1 LRKQVR
7 TFFVCIVLSC
17 ASAGVAIG
25 QTKPAP
31 TPSPKPQAPRQAA
44 FDLADYGVTFQPDAR
59 LIVVMAA
66 LDAAGFDPVPAGREA
81 SVFRARVRK
90 DQADLDPALRQK
102 LRGFFERNKLPAPA
116 TAADQAARYVS
127 LAFVLGPPPELAA
140 PERSEDL
147 PAGVLEVL
155 DFTPML
161 REFYRRSVM
170 DERLVTYM
178 RAYQTE
184 GDRLRPSTSDLV
196 RSVVSYLHT
205 RPMTVSGERVLIKPN
220 STKKNAPRAYTIR
233 EHDRHFYIV
242 PDLLAAPGTIN
253 LRVIADDYY
262 AIVPEGTDPTS
273 SELRRAYLQY
283 VIDPLMLRFNKE
295 IAERRE
301 PLRQLLK
308 QREKSEESVTPDVF
322 IAVSRSLVAAAD
334 ARYNELLRLQ
344 RLNLAT
350 RERFN
355 QAKTDTERSAISAE
369 IQTTNASIKDET
381 VAQLADEYEHGAV
394 LDFFFAE
401 QLQGIEVSGFDIA
414 NFFPDMIASFDP
426 VREAKRPEEYGAA
439 RARVVAARQERL
451 AKRSQVD
458 TSTYTPAEA
467 ARASALIKKLS
478 DIEQI
483 LIQKDY
489 NAAEARLLDLSK
501 EYPGDPRV
509 FFAMAQTKSVAA
521 ADATDEN
528 VQAERLKAALTNY
541 RLAVESASPETDRAL
556 VSRAHE
562 AMGRIH
568 AFFDQK
574 QEAANEFEAAIKIGD
589 VAGGAYKA
597 AVEGKKKLE
606 QP

>member
-1 LRKQVR
+1 
-7 TFFVCIVLSC
+7 
-17 ASAGVAIG
+17 
-25 QTKPAP
+25 
-31 TPSPKPQAPRQAA
+31 
-44 FDLADYGVTFQPDAR
+44 
-59 LIVVMAA
+59 
-66 LDAAGFDPVPAGREA
+66 
-81 SVFRARVRK
+81 
-90 DQADLDPALRQK
+90 
-102 LRGFFERNKLPAPA
+102 
-116 TAADQAARYVS
+116 
-127 LAFVLGPPPELAA
+127 LAA

-147 PAGVLEVL
+147 PGGVLEVL
-155 DFTPML
+155 DFAPLM
-161 REFYRRSVM
+161 REFYRRSGI
-170 DERLVTYM
+170 DERLVSYM
-178 RAYQTE
+178 RAYQAE

-205 RPMTVSGERVLIKPN
+205 RPLTVSGERVLVKPN
-220 STKKNAPRAYTIR
+220 STSKNAPRVYTIR

-242 PDLLAAPGTIN
+242 PDLLATPGTIN

-283 VIDPLMLRFNKE
+283 VIDPLMVRFNRE

-334 ARYNELLRLQ
+334 ARYNELVRLQ

-350 RERFN
+350 RARFN
-355 QAKTDTERSAISAE
+355 QAKTDTERAAISAE
-369 IQTTNASIKDET
+369 NQATTASIKDET
-381 VAQLADEYEHGAV
+381 IAQLADEYEHGAV

-401 QLQGIEVSGFDIA
+401 QLQGIEASGFDVA
-414 NFFPDMIASFDP
+414 NFFSDMIASFDP
-426 VREAKRPEEYGAA
+426 VREAKRPEEYGAV
-439 RARVVAARQERL
+439 RARVVAAKQERL

-467 ARASALIKKLS
+467 TRASALIKKLS

-489 NAAEARLLDLSK
+489 NGAEARLRDLSV
-501 EYPGDPRV
+501 EYPGDPHI
-509 FFAMAQTKSVAA
+509 FFAMAHTKSVAA
-521 ADATDEN
+521 ADATDED

-541 RLAVESASPETDRAL
+541 RLAVEAAAPETDRAL
-556 VSRAHE
+556 ISRAHE

-574 QEAANEFEAAIKIGD
+574 QEAANEFEAAIRIGD
-589 VAGGAYKA
+589 VVGGAYKA